1 MVKLQKDKVKLLI
14 FAGFWAILLFL
25 NHNYLIFADQDDDI
39 ENVITLTETKEKQ
52 TEEIKMQCQ
61 DLLQKGEKDA

>member
-1 MVKLQKDKVKLLI
+1 MVKLKKNKAKLLI
-14 FAGFWAILLFL
+14 FAGFLAILLFL

-39 ENVITLTETKEKQ
+39 ENVITLIETKENQ
-52 TEEIKMQCQ
+52 TEQIKIQCQ

>member
-1 MVKLQKDKVKLLI
+1 MVKLKRNTAKLLI
-14 FAGFWAILLFL
+14 FAGFWAILLFF

-39 ENVITLTETKEKQ
+39 ENMITLIETQENQ
-52 TEEIKMQCQ
+52 TEEIKMKCQ